1 MDKHYLGKCLEIQ
14 CHLILRLLIAVQYL
28 ILKVVG
34 NIFAGMKIKKL
45 KQFVKNYS
53 MLGLK
58 NQLKVNYRQK
68 MKKLFQDT
76 KKLKEELYSSLKKEA
91 WEILGKIVFKT

>member
-1 MDKHYLGKCLEIQ
+1 
-14 CHLILRLLIAVQYL
+14 
-28 ILKVVG
+28 
-34 NIFAGMKIKKL
+34 
-45 KQFVKNYS
+45 
-53 MLGLK
+53 
-58 NQLKVNYRQK
+58 